1 MINFDDIAREN
12 IRKRYP
18 NWVKISDSLYKKLII
33 GCSESK
39 KQFHLFVNLDIDQI
53 QSYAEDSSET
63 KHQISINKRVSINKS
78 LGLKHY

>member
-33 GCSESK
+33 GSSESK
-39 KQFHLFVNLDIDQI
+39 KQFHLFVNLVTNQI
-53 QSYAEDSSET
+53 LIRFNHMLRIHLKQNT
-63 KHQISINKRVSINKS
+63 KYQLINAYQLIKV
-78 LGLKHY
+78 